1 MTFEQFEFNFGRW
14 RGNWSEAEIIKTD
27 EHVSL
32 MLSVWYY
39 HSFKHSDDVAFM
51 KSEEERLEMFVSSMP
66 EVQLITDETM
76 IEEIRIRYAGAG
88 DKHFKLVREY
98 YVLFL
103 EADNDK

>member
-1 MTFEQFEFNFGRW
+1 
-14 RGNWSEAEIIKTD
+14 
-27 EHVSL
+27 
-32 MLSVWYY
+32 
-39 HSFKHSDDVAFM
+39 
-51 KSEEERLEMFVSSMP
+51 MFVSSMP